1 MQFNMLPNDIP
12 LPIPTWGLDGVLMPV
27 FLILLVV
34 SFVVH
39 ILFINVLLGAS
50 LASVYFNSKGAK
62 EKNPVYDRVAYLL
75 TTPVTISENMGALWG
90 VAPLLLVS
98 VLFTPLFYAAA
109 IMNSPQWLHIIYGNI
124 AAFLFSY
131 LYKFTWHKLENR
143 KPLHIM
149 IGSASVILFFT
160 LPLVFM
166 STVQLYW
173 TPTTW
178 TYTTRFW
185 DALLRPDTFFR
196 LVHFFLAAFAVTG
209 LFMML
214 YGKHK
219 QKSEDKTDAEAGTV
233 LLRTGKSWFALP
245 TVLNLFAGP
254 LALFQMPSY
263 GIEAFFNAGYHWL
276 IVLSVVISLICLY
289 LVLKDFMNDHVSSS
303 RVWTIVGLMLI
314 TVLSM
319 ATLRHGM
326 RMSLIGPA
334 LDQAKAQSEQFQK
347 DSYEARTAPKPA
359 PVAAAAMPI
368 GKQLA
373 EKNGCLACHAE
384 DKRLVGPA
392 YKEVAARGYTADKI
406 AALVKQPVPANWPE
420 FQQAPM
426 PPMPQVPEA
435 EVKQIADWINSLK

>member
-1 MQFNMLPNDIP
+1 MQFNMIPNDIP

-27 FLILLVV
+27 FLVLLVV
-34 SFVVH
+34 SWVVH

-50 LASVYFNSKGAK
+50 FASVYFNSKGVK
-62 EKNPVYDRVAYLL
+62 EKNPVLDRVAYLL

-124 AAFLFSY
+124 AAFLLSY

-143 KPLHIM
+143 KTLHIV
-149 IGSASVILFFT
+149 IGTAAVALFFT
-160 LPLVFM
+160 LPFVFM
-166 STVQLYW
+166 ATVQLYF

-178 TYTTRFW
+178 THETRFW
-185 DALLRPDTFFR
+185 DALFRPDTFFR
-196 LVHFFLAAFAVTG
+196 LVHFFLASFAVTG
-209 LFMML
+209 LFMMA

-219 QKSEDKTDAEAGTV
+219 QKSKEALDAEAGTV
-233 LLRTGKSWFALP
+233 LLRIGKSWFVVP
-245 TVLNLFAGP
+245 TVLNFFAGP
-254 LALFQMPSY
+254 LVLFQFPSY
-263 GIEAFFNAGYHWL
+263 GIESFFNSGYYWL
-276 IVLSVVISLICLY
+276 IVLSVIISMACLY
-289 LVLKDFMNDHVSSS
+289 LVLKDFLNDHVPAS
-303 RVWTIVGLMLI
+303 RVWTVVGLMAVTI
-314 TVLSM
+314 ISM

-326 RMSLIGPA
+326 RVSLIGPA
-334 LDQAKAQSEQFQK
+334 MAQAVKQSEQFQK
-347 DSYEARTAPKPA
+347 ESYEARTAPKPA
-359 PVAAAAMPI
+359 PVAVDMPI

-392 YKEVAARGYTADKI
+392 YREVAARGYTADKI

-420 FQQAPM
+420 FAQAPM